1 MSEYKLFVQRIGL
14 VGITNI
20 LVGLSSIILLPIL
33 TKSLTITDYGIWS
46 LFNSTFVFIPLLI
59 NLGLPYTMVR
69 FLAVKNDKEEIKEEF
84 YSITLLLSLLG
95 IIAFVLMFLISK
107 PLAVILFNGN
117 VAVSQLLAVG
127 VLIAVISSSFF
138 SFFRTFQQMKLYSI
152 LLLVQTYFGMI
163 IVTLLVLYGYSIA
176 GAVLGY
182 VISQFIIM
190 VLSGA
195 LVVRQI
201 GFKFPKFENIREY
214 LSFGIPT
221 VPGNL
226 SNWLVDQSDRVII
239 GIFLGSAFVGY
250 YSPSYTICSVI
261 LMLMAPFSLL
271 LTPLLSSYYDRNEI
285 EEVKIHLN
293 YSLKY
298 FMLLAIPTVFG
309 LSILSK
315 PVLTVLSTSQI
326 AQNSYLITPFVAVSL
341 FLVGIYGITS
351 QILVLEKKTKIIGS
365 LWMIS
370 AAINV
375 VLNIIFVPHFGI
387 VAAAIS
393 TLAAYGFV
401 FAVSL
406 FYSQKYIEVKFEW
419 AFILKCIFASILM
432 SIAIIIINPVS
443 FIGIL
448 VTIGIGTVIYM
459 VIVFLLKG
467 ISSTEIEFFK
477 KMVRG

>member
-14 VGITNI
+14 VGVTNI

-152 LLLVQTYFGMI
+152 LLLVQTYFGMV

-182 VISQFIIM
+182 VISQFIIL

-261 LMLMAPFSLL
+261 LMLVAPFSLL

-370 AAINV
+370 AVINV

-401 FAVSL
+401 FAVSM
-406 FYSQKYIEVKFEW
+406 FYSQKYIKVKLEFG
-419 AFILKCIFASILM
+419 FIFKSIFASVLM
-432 SIAIIIINPVS
+432 SLVIVLINPVS

-448 VTIGIGTVIYM
+448 ITIGIGTVIYM
-459 VIVFLLKG
+459 VIIFLLKG